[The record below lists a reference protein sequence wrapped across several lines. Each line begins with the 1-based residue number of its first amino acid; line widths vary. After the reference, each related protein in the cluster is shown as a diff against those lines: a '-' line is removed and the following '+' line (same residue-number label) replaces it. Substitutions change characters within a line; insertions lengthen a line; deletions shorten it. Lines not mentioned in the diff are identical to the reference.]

1 MLWRKLSG
9 KENLIP
15 ANSTIGDAIACMNT
29 AKAKIGVLVSD
40 QLKLLGTFTDGDL
53 RRALAH
59 GANLDDLV
67 KPYANLNPKFFFSE
81 EKVPVLSSNRSITDG
96 VSVFPILNKEHQIV
110 GLAELI
116 NPALEHKPNVVVLM
130 AGGLGS
136 RMGPLTEDR
145 PKPMLNIGN
154 KPVLQIVLESFIA
167 HGFSQFIFAVNYRAN
182 QIQEYFQSG
191 QDWNVDISFVV
202 ESKRLGTAGALSLM
216 KDQIDGTFI
225 VCNGDVV
232 TNFDFSTLLVE
243 HEAARYDLSIVSY
256 PYKVNIPY
264 GVITRS
270 SLPNLQIEEKPTYAY
285 PICSGINIISDKL
298 LSKIPEETFFDMPQ
312 LYELASNTNNRVGVL
327 EAEGYWSDIGSDADY
342 KRVNLDMREK
352 LL

>member
-1 MLWRKLSG
+1 MIWRTLSG
-9 KENLIP
+9 QENLIP
-15 ANSTIGDAIACMNT
+15 ANSTISDAIACMNT

-59 GANLDDLV
+59 GARLDELV
-67 KPYANLNPKFFFSE
+67 KPYANLNPKFFYAE
-81 EKVPVLSSNRSITDG
+81 EKVPVASNNRSVTDG
-96 VSVFPILNKEHQIV
+96 VSVFPILDKEHKIV

-116 NPALEHKPNVVVLM
+116 NPALEHKSNVVVLM

-167 HGFSQFIFAVNYRAN
+167 HGFRQFIFAVNYKAI
-182 QIQEYFQSG
+182 QIEEYFQSG
-191 QDWNVDISFVV
+191 KDWNVDISFVT

-232 TNFDFSTLLVE
+232 TNFDFSTLLGE
-243 HEAARYDLSIVSY
+243 HEAAGNDLSIVSY
-256 PYKVNIPY
+256 PYKVNVPY
-264 GVITRS
+264 GVIDHST
-270 SLPNLQIEEKPTYAY
+270 PNLHVEEKPTYDY

-298 LSKIPEETFFDMPQ
+298 LSKIPEDTFFDMPQ
-312 LYELASNTNNRVGVL
+312 LYELALKTNNTVGVL